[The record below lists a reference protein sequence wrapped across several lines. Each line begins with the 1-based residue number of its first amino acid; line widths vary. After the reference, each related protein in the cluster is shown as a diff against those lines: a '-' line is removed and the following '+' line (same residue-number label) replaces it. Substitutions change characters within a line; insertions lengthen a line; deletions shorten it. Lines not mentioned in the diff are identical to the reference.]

1 MSSVTVA
8 AEAKTRGG
16 QAKRWSLYVC
26 SLRLAFGRWFTT
38 VTDPQYVG
46 VTCSEAVSASP
57 ELVRD
62 HDQLYTGSWT
72 ELPHLTVA
80 RLFETTQSR
89 VSSPTFDSVLCPDTD
104 LEVPR

>member
-8 AEAKTRGG
+8 AEAKSTGG
-16 QAKRWSLYVC
+16 QAKGCGLRIC
-26 SLRLAFGRWFTT
+26 SLRPAFGRWFTT
-38 VTDPQYVG
+38 VTDPHYVG
-46 VTCSEAVSASP
+46 LTCSEAVSASP
-57 ELVRD
+57 GLVRD

-89 VSSPTFDSVLCPDTD
+89 VSSPTFDSVLYPDTD